1 MEKVLKFRGSHIL
14 PRAPAISNVQEFF
27 RQNKA
32 KTLSGGGGG
41 GIGTS
46 ANASPSNLLLA
57 GVGKT
62 IQIYYGAYGDAFAN
76 GAVSESY
83 PNVSGSSHVHDRFS
97 RGRGELVWAADI
109 LD

>member
-1 MEKVLKFRGSHIL
+1 MKQIIGFLVLVVLF
-14 PRAPAISNVQEFF
+14 APVGC
-27 RQNKA
+27 
-32 KTLSGGGGG
+32 GGAG

-76 GAVSESY
+76 GAVSEFY

-97 RGRGELVWAADI
+97 RGRSELVWAADI